1 MNKSLFIVISLT
13 ALGLF
18 IYLPATD
25 KQAVTETGREQVLK
39 AQKFTRSDAN
49 TQVRGSG
56 VVIRLLSDDR
66 DGSQHQ
72 RFIISLASGQT
83 LLVAH
88 NIDLAPRINSLSLGD
103 RVEFFG
109 EYEWNE
115 KGGVIHWTHHDPD
128 GSHIDGWVKHKG
140 KLYQ

>member
-1 MNKSLFIVISLT
+1 MKKPLFFVILLI
-13 ALGLF
+13 ALGLLV
-18 IYLPATD
+18 YLPATD
-25 KQAVTETGREQVLK
+25 KQPATETGREHVLQ
-39 AQKFTRSDAN
+39 AQNFTRSDAN

-56 VVIRLLSDDR
+56 VVIRLLPDDR
-66 DGSQHQ
+66 EGSQHQ

>member
-1 MNKSLFIVISLT
+1 MKKPLFFVIFLT
-13 ALGLF
+13 VLGILV
-18 IYLPATD
+18 YLPATD
-25 KQAVTETGREQVLK
+25 KQPATETGREHVLR
-39 AQKFTRSDAN
+39 AQNFTRSDAN

-56 VVIRLLSDDR
+56 VVIRLLPDDR

-88 NIDLAPRINSLSLGD
+88 NIDLAPRIDSLNPGD